1 MPRYKPLTDNQRKY
15 YESEKNRIVTSIR
28 LDEKYLTMI
37 NDYLEN
43 GNIISTTEEDKI
55 FWDNYNND
63 ILPVILKNK
72 QTTLDR
78 TNEERKMRDL
88 PPLTLD
94 QMESVKYRLTG
105 LV

>member
-43 GNIISTTEEDKI
+43 GNLISTPEEDKI
-55 FWDNYNND
+55 FWDNYNNN
-63 ILPVILKNK
+63 ILPSLLKDK
-72 QTTLDR
+72 QTSLDR
-78 TNEERKMRDL
+78 TNEERRVNNL
-88 PPLTLD
+88 PPLTLE